1 VTLTGLNP
9 AAATRADSDFA
20 RAMAVPEAL
29 LALRDE
35 LPPKQWVSRDL
46 ALNRSVVVLTV
57 AAWQAWVETYV
68 NTALATMTEPAAS
81 RSDDTEYLRLLDA
94 SRPLIEL
101 AVREVGRFSTPD
113 AGEVR
118 RLLRLLGH
126 DPRTRW
132 SFTRAGGRCDSDD
145 VVGRLNGWVKVRHA
159 IAHGGRSPRHAD
171 SQARW
176 HHSRTD
182 VAGGPAILI
191 HPGRRVTRHEVPIPA
206 CTAAECDS
214 WERHAAR
221 GPLCELPGS
230 VRDDEK
236 GPGCR
241 ARAASRCAAT
251 WTRRP
256 WTLTFSIAVPRDQH
270 AKRACDGE
278 VLRMPSMGGSISDR
292 IRRQSRRR
300 PRRG

>member
-1 VTLTGLNP
+1 MGASSSGSCCLRMEAGIGCHPNLGWEPPPRRASDYGHFVTFTGLHP

-101 AVREVGRFSTPD
+101 AVREVDRFSTPD
-113 AGEVR
+113 AGEVC
-118 RLLRLLGH
+118 RLLRLLGD

-132 SFTRAGGRCDSDD
+132 TFTQAGGRLGSDD

-159 IAHGGRSPRHAD
+159 IAHGHRHLPPVEVLGR
-171 SQARW
+171 
-176 HHSRTD
+176 TK
-182 VAGGPAILI
+182 GGHGSL
-191 HPGRRVTRHEVPIPA
+191 TR
-206 CTAAECDS
+206 
-214 WERHAAR
+214 RHAAQCATFFR
-221 GPLCELPGS
+221 EL
-230 VRDDEK
+230 
-236 GPGCR
+236 
-241 ARAASRCAAT
+241 AFAT
-251 WTRRP
+251 GHE
-256 WTLTFSIAVPRDQH
+256 D
-270 AKRACDGE
+270 
-278 VLRMPSMGGSISDR
+278 
-292 IRRQSRRR
+292 
-300 PRRG
+300 

>member
-1 VTLTGLNP
+1 MTPNGLNP

-68 NTALATMTEPAAS
+68 NTALTTMTEPAAS
-81 RSDDTEYLRLLDA
+81 RSDDREYLRLLDA

-113 AGEVR
+113 AGEVC
-118 RLLRLLGH
+118 RLLRLLGD

-132 SFTRAGGRCDSDD
+132 SFTRAGGRCGSDD

-159 IAHGGRSPRHAD
+159 IAHGHRHLPPVEVLGR
-171 SQARW
+171 
-176 HHSRTD
+176 TK
-182 VAGGPAILI
+182 GGHGSLT
-191 HPGRRVTRHEVPIPA
+191 H
-206 CTAAECDS
+206 
-214 WERHAAR
+214 RHAAQ
-221 GPLCELPGS
+221 CATFF
-230 VRDDEK
+230 RDL
-236 GPGCR
+236 
-241 ARAASRCAAT
+241 AFAT
-251 WTRRP
+251 GHE
-256 WTLTFSIAVPRDQH
+256 D
-270 AKRACDGE
+270 
-278 VLRMPSMGGSISDR
+278 
-292 IRRQSRRR
+292 
-300 PRRG
+300 